1 MNCPACGGEVRN
13 VRVIPGGET
22 VTLDAHAQEYSGP
35 DRYMIE
41 GEDAGAARPVVAGFE
56 GYAYGDH
63 SKTCPVKI
71 KERER
76 RERL

>member
-1 MNCPACGGEVRN
+1 MNCPACGAEIVS
-13 VRVIPGGET
+13 VTLPDGGQK
-22 VTLDAHAQEYSGP
+22 TLDAHAQEYSGP

-41 GEDAGAARPVVAGFE
+41 GEDASKARPVSPTVD

-63 SKTCPVKI
+63 QKTCPAQVR
-71 KERER
+71 ERER

>member
-1 MNCPACGGEVRN
+1 MNCPACGAEIVSVNLPDGEQK
-13 VRVIPGGET
+13 
-22 VTLDAHAQEYSGP
+22 TLDAHAQAYSGP

-41 GEDAGAARPVVAGFE
+41 GEDASKARPVSPTVD

-63 SKTCPVKI
+63 DVTCPAKVR
-71 KERER
+71 EREK